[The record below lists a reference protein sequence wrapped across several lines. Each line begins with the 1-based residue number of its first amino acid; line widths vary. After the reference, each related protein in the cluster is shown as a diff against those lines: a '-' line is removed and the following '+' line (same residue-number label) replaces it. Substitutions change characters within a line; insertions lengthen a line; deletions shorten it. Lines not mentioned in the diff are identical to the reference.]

1 MSPVRATGDPASPIM
16 VVGEAPGKEEFGQG
30 IGFVGQSGKMLW
42 GTAAEAGWGRG
53 DCFVTN
59 ANQASASIKAKD
71 LALERPRLEAEL
83 LASGARIL
91 YLVGGVA
98 FKAVTGGLVV
108 PGAKNITGVTAMRG
122 YLLKPSDFAP
132 TFVRQQVQT
141 GVYKSSRAGKYKA
154 GDPRFAMKRL
164 PVPRPLPPNVEW
176 IIATIHPA
184 NIMRQEFETLPAL
197 RADSARVG
205 RALRG
210 ELALIDPDTLA
221 FHPTPVGL
229 AGDVIALD
237 IETPGKDCDDIERVG
252 ASDGE
257 ATWSTEWNATSRA
270 AVSEILMDP
279 ALTVV
284 IHNAAFDLPR
294 LERAGVPK
302 LRGRLW
308 DSMYAA
314 QLLAPA
320 MRKGL
325 GATASVHLDLRPWKH
340 MNVGEAKARY
350 NAMDAYVEA
359 RLARVQMR
367 LM

>member
-1 MSPVRATGDPASPIM
+1 MIVD
-16 VVGEAPGKEEFGQG
+16 EAPGREELAEGRPL
-30 IGFVGQSGKMLW
+30 VGQRGKMLW
-42 GTAAEAGWGRG
+42 GTAAEAGWGRA
-53 DCFVTN
+53 DCFVTSI
-59 ANQASASIKAKD
+59 NQASTSNKAKD

-83 LASGARIL
+83 QSSGARIL
-91 YLVGGVA
+91 YLVGSVA
-98 FKAVTGGLVV
+98 FKAVTGGLVG
-108 PGAKNITGVTAMRG
+108 PDGKKITGVTAMRG
-122 YLLKPSDFAP
+122 YLLRPSDFAP
-132 TFVRQQVQT
+132 VFVRQQVQT
-141 GVYKSSRAGKYKA
+141 GVYKTSRAGKYQA
-154 GDPRFAMKRL
+154 GDPKFAMKRL
-164 PVPRPLPPNVEW
+164 PLPRPLPPSLEW
-176 IIATIHPA
+176 IVATLSPVT
-184 NIMRQEFETLPAL
+184 IMKQEFETLPAL

-205 RALRG
+205 RALHG
-210 ELALIDPDTLA
+210 GLDLIDPDTLA
-221 FHPTPVGL
+221 FHPTPVRL
-229 AGDVIALD
+229 EGDVVAID

-257 ATWSTEWNATSRA
+257 VTWSAEWNASSRA
-270 AVSEILMDP
+270 AVADLLSNP
-279 ALTVV
+279 HLTIV

-294 LERAGVPK
+294 LERAGVPA

-340 MNVGEAKARY
+340 LNVGDAKARY